1 MKTNEKD
8 EQRWRELV
16 LHLSQI
22 AAEKGLTH
30 QAIADE
36 LGMKRSNVSRFFA
49 GNQCPTLRTFVA
61 VARAVGVLSTFNL
74 KNQKEYLKENK
85 PEY

>member
-1 MKTNEKD
+1 MLDETNE
-8 EQRWRELV
+8 QHWRELV

-22 AAEKGLTH
+22 AAEKSITH

-49 GNQCPTLRTFVA
+49 ANQCPTLRTFCAIERV
-61 VARAVGVLSTFNL
+61 VIEDEPTNL
-74 KNQKEYLKENK
+74 I
-85 PEY
+85 

>member
-1 MKTNEKD
+1 MLDETNE
-8 EQRWRELV
+8 QHWRELV

-22 AAEKGLTH
+22 AAEKSITH

-49 GNQCPTLRTFVA
+49 ANQCPTLRTFCA
-61 VARAVGVLSTFNL
+61 VARVVIEDEPTCC
-74 KNQKEYLKENK
+74 
-85 PEY
+85 

>member
-8 EQRWRELV
+8 EQHWRELV
-16 LHLSQI
+16 LHLSQT

-49 GNQCPTLRTFVA
+49 GKHCPTLRTFCA
-61 VARAVGVLSTFNL
+61 VASVVT
-74 KNQKEYLKENK
+74 EYE
-85 PEY
+85 PACC